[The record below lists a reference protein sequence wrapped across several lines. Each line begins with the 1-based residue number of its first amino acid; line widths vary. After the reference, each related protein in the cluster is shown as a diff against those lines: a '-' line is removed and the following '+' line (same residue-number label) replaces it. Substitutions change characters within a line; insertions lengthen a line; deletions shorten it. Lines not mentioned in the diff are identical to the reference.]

1 MKGYMHEIQM
11 VGVIDNDDMK
21 QYAWDQIRAYE
32 RRGPQKIDPRV
43 ALWNI

>member
-1 MKGYMHEIQM
+1 MAGYLAEIDR

-21 QYAWDQIRAYE
+21 QYAWDQIRDFD